1 MTPVPRQVPAV
12 PCGLS
17 PAARHGHWDAVVL
30 QQGRT
35 RCCSANP
42 AVFIASR
49 CRSCAR
55 HVPLVPMGVGQ
66 SSGTGG
72 RMRV

>member
-1 MTPVPRQVPAV
+1 MTPVPRRVPAV
-12 PCGLS
+12 PWGL
-17 PAARHGHWDAVVL
+17 RHRHWDAVVL

-42 AVFIASR
+42 AVFIASW
-49 CRSCAR
+49 CRSCAG